1 MLALCLPILNSRAGW
16 IKSLDSRLFLGCQA
30 AGFFVYFD
38 YMLTREEVLHIAE
51 LARIELEA
59 GEVEKFQKNL
69 STVLE
74 YVAELQNV
82 NTEGVEEVSQVT
94 GLINVQREDWPVEA
108 ENREAIF
115 SQAPEIKDDYF
126 KVKAIL

>member
-1 MLALCLPILNSRAGW
+1 
-16 IKSLDSRLFLGCQA
+16 
-30 AGFFVYFD
+30 
-38 YMLTREEVLHIAE
+38 MLTREEVLHIAE